1 MRVTPKEL
9 EIAALVRDGM
19 SCKEI
24 AEVMRVSE
32 NAVRFHR
39 FNIRHKLGLNKKSIN
54 LRSYLQHISQ

>member
-1 MRVTPKEL
+1 VTPKEL

-24 AEVMRVSE
+24 AAVMSILE
-32 NAVRFHR
+32 NAVKFHR
-39 FNIRHKLGLNKKSIN
+39 FNIRGKLGLNKKSIN